1 MILVTGATGNL
12 GLNVIDQLLKVTTP
26 DKFIAL
32 ARNDDKASSL
42 KNKGVTVRI
51 GNFDEPTS
59 LETAFVGV
67 EKLLL
72 ISTMEQN
79 RYQQHQNVVDA
90 ALKAGVQHI
99 VYTGLAIQDIQT
111 SHVKDLMMSHFQ
123 TENYIKEKGLNYTFL
138 RNTMYADAIPLIT
151 GKEVTK
157 RGIFLTGGN
166 GRVPYALR
174 REMGEATANL
184 LLQNGHENKI
194 YDITGSN
201 FYSYQDIVNELTDIT
216 GIKVPYIDAD
226 ATSFY
231 HVLKEDGVPDF
242 PLYLLSGT
250 VADIK
255 NHQYELESDIMET
268 LLGRSTAP
276 LSEMLKEVYPLY

>member
-12 GLNVIDQLLKVTTP
+12 GSNVIDQLLKVTTP

-99 VYTGLAIQDIQT
+99 VYTGLAIKDIQT
-111 SHVKDLMMSHFQ
+111 SHVKDLMMNHFQ
-123 TENYIKEKGLNYTFL
+123 TENYIKEKGMTYTFL

-157 RGIFLTGGN
+157 RGIFLPGGN
-166 GRVPYALR
+166 GQVPYALR

-201 FYSYQDIVNELTDIT
+201 LYSYQDIVNELTDIT

-226 ATSFY
+226 AASFY
-231 HVLKEDGVPDF
+231 HILKEDGVPDF

-276 LSEMLKEVYPLY
+276 LSEMLKEIYPLH